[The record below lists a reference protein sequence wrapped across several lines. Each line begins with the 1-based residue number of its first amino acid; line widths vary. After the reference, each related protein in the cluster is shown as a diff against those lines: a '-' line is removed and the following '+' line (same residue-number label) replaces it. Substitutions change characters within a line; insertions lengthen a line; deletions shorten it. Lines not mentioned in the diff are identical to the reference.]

1 MWTAVFWG
9 RKKSHGWKDISTL
22 AFSFVHLP
30 LLTLFIIFNLQLNAI
45 LSTMSTIYSSGKVL
59 DPNTQECL
67 VLEPGGLLIL
77 SSDYKISFFIPS
89 FKNEINIRWRHCAFQ
104 MDHLKRGRFQMCV
117 FQHTDAL
124 LSFNKTA
131 LGILSHSSNL
141 MKLIVQWSQWF
152 IFSAEIFWNYNKGE
166 EMNESWD
173 FIEQLY
179 DLDVC
184 QPFNSLNFI

>member
-1 MWTAVFWG
+1 
-9 RKKSHGWKDISTL
+9 
-22 AFSFVHLP
+22 
-30 LLTLFIIFNLQLNAI
+30 
-45 LSTMSTIYSSGKVL
+45 
-59 DPNTQECL
+59 
-67 VLEPGGLLIL
+67 
-77 SSDYKISFFIPS
+77 
-89 FKNEINIRWRHCAFQ
+89 
-104 MDHLKRGRFQMCV
+104 MCV